1 MWTSNCLFTHI
12 LQNIIFCV
20 QHKKEINTGLV
31 QHMNK
36 VELMPKSW
44 ILVSSDHNTFTQ
56 LSSESLINFRRAGS
70 CAFLSRG
77 TFRKLQDFSPSW
89 RSVLPIVLYI
99 YIYTYIHTHIHTHIH
114 TYIHTYTVGGKQ
126 LIDMYMCVFVC
137 VCVCACVRYIPS
149 IFELHQT
156 KFIFKI
162 LSLNFTVYNIDL
174 ADTQWWLY

>member
-1 MWTSNCLFTHI
+1 MWTSKCLFTHI

-99 YIYTYIHTHIHTHIH
+99 YIYIYIHTYIHTHTHTHIH
-114 TYIHTYTVGGKQ
+114 TYTHTHSGGKT
-126 LIDMYMCVFVC
+126 INWYVYVCVC
-137 VCVCACVRYIPS
+137 VCVCALYSQHLWTASNYIY
-149 IFELHQT
+149 FQFLKYCHWT
-156 KFIFKI
+156 
-162 LSLNFTVYNIDL
+162 LRFT
-174 ADTQWWLY
+174 T